1 MPTFKIDAAAFYIA
15 HTFLDAKRSCNETG
29 FVFVEKSGV
38 NDVRLTGLDG
48 HKMINFLLRDANP
61 SGADFKSFGIYAN
74 QSVLKMVKPRKDARI
89 YLTLSAE
96 ESGAELEA
104 NGMTAALEMSYY
116 SFGVSGLWER
126 ARKQLSEELTFVP
139 SVLPIKSVKF
149 FDLSGIFSRCLYP
162 SFIKAGQ
169 ITVVNFQ
176 GLPENLEARGIIMQM
191 AEGYEPYRYTEMFL
205 DDVPDWC

>member
-1 MPTFKIDAAAFYIA
+1 MPIFKIDAAALYIA

-29 FVFVEKSGV
+29 FVFVEKSGA

-48 HKMINFLLRDANP
+48 HKIINFLLRDANP
-61 SGADFKSFGIYAN
+61 SGADFKSFGIYAA
-74 QSVLKMVKPRKDARI
+74 QSVLKRVKPRKDARI

-96 ESGAELEA
+96 ESGVVLEA
-104 NGMTAALEMSYY
+104 NGMTVALEMAYY
-116 SFGVSGLWER
+116 SFDVSGLWER

-139 SVLPIKSVKF
+139 SVLPIKDVKF
-149 FDLSGIFSRCLYP
+149 FNLSSIFSRCLYP
-162 SFIKAGQ
+162 SFIKAGRMT
-169 ITVVNFQ
+169 IVNFQ

-191 AEGYEPYRYTEMFL
+191 VDGCDPARYQETFN